1 MIRQQSTFSRTM
13 DNMVK
18 MGAYFTDI
26 EHCLDIGKQLKFPE
40 TEVSVLEPSIGDGS
54 AVLAVTGKSE
64 TTHENVKIF
73 GVELNEISAKECQ
86 ENPLLEEVLEADF
99 LEGVRI
105 KNNVF
110 SLVFGNPPY
119 MEDDLDEVTG
129 RERVERQFLEKV
141 TQSYLQKEGILV
153 WVIPHSSFVE
163 LGSMRFIMNH
173 YEILRVYKFREEEF
187 KKYHQIVLIA
197 RKCDTKNY
205 LRDAVEEKL
214 KEYELEKI
222 PLLPTECEEE
232 NRIEVPPSD
241 SAKVN
246 IFCTK
251 EFDTQG
257 AFKRLHTVTTEE
269 AFSDVWAYADKHL
282 TPPKFVTSNLGKP
295 PIPLK
300 KDSLYLLATSGSG
313 QGYTGSI
320 ETGDLH
326 LQRGVAEVI
335 EESEVVCDSNGKAS
349 EEKVTTRTKVTMTV
363 IENSGKVTVLE

>member
-18 MGAYFTDI
+18 MGAYYTDI
-26 EHCLDIGKQLKFPE
+26 EHCIDIGKQLKFPE

-54 AVLAVTGKSE
+54 AVLAVTGKNE

-110 SLVFGNPPY
+110 SFVFGKPPY

-163 LGSMRFIMNH
+163 PGSMRFIMNH

>member
-1 MIRQQSTFSRTM
+1 
-13 DNMVK
+13 
-18 MGAYFTDI
+18 
-26 EHCLDIGKQLKFPE
+26 
-40 TEVSVLEPSIGDGS
+40 
-54 AVLAVTGKSE
+54 
-64 TTHENVKIF
+64 
-73 GVELNEISAKECQ
+73 
-86 ENPLLEEVLEADF
+86 
-99 LEGVRI
+99 
-105 KNNVF
+105 
-110 SLVFGNPPY
+110 
-119 MEDDLDEVTG
+119 
-129 RERVERQFLEKV
+129 
-141 TQSYLQKEGILV
+141 
-153 WVIPHSSFVE
+153 
-163 LGSMRFIMNH
+163 MNH